1 MLIEACID
9 SIGDALAAER
19 AGAGRLELCANL
31 LEGGTTPSAGLI
43 RSVAAHVGIPVF
55 VMIRP
60 RGGDFLY
67 SAGEIEV
74 MLRDI
79 ESARACGARGVVSGA
94 LHPNGTIDEAATEAL
109 LEATAPLP
117 FTCHRAFDMTRNL
130 EESLD
135 VLTALGAA
143 RVLTSG
149 GAATAID
156 GAPTLKR
163 LRERAGRRLAVV
175 AGGGVRAAHIAALA
189 ADTGIR
195 EFHIGARR
203 RVESRM
209 RHHAVAHLTKSL
221 PVGDGLWYEADA
233 VELTAAA
240 AALGAVDRTADQVR

>member
-43 RSVAAHVGIPVF
+43 RSVVAHVGIPVF

-60 RGGDFLY
+60 RGGDFLF
-67 SAGEIEV
+67 SAAEIEV

-79 ESARACGARGVVSGA
+79 ESARASGAQGIVSGA
-94 LHPNGTIDEAATEAL
+94 LHANGTIDEAGTEVL

-117 FTCHRAFDMTRNL
+117 FTCHRAFDMTRDL
-130 EESLD
+130 DESLD
-135 VLTALGAA
+135 VLMALGAA
-143 RVLTSG
+143 KVLTSG
-149 GAATAID
+149 GAPTAID
-156 GAPTLKR
+156 GVSALTR
-163 LRERAGRRLAVV
+163 LRERAGRRLAIV

-189 ADTGIR
+189 NETGIR

-209 RHHAVAHLTKSL
+209 RHQAIAHVAKSL
-221 PVGDGLWYEADA
+221 PIGDGMWYEADA
-233 VELTAAA
+233 TELTASA
-240 AALGAVDRTADQVR
+240 AALRAAD